1 MHFKVAK
8 KQLLDGLNIV
18 SRAVSLNSPLPSLHG
33 ILLVVK
39 EDYIQL
45 TASDLDISIQV
56 KIVNSEDSKL
66 EVAETGD
73 IILDSKY
80 ILDMIRKIDSDEV
93 EVEIID
99 GLLTKISGAS
109 VNFEINGIKAENY
122 PLIDFS
128 KPENTFYLKSDEL
141 KELISQTCFATS
153 DKETRPVLTGLN
165 LKAENGEM
173 KCVATDSYRLAQ
185 KIMYMEDND
194 SFNITIPAKSLN
206 EVAKVLNNDEEIEIS
221 ISDKKVLFSMENV
234 LIQTRLIEGSYPETS
249 RLIPQNFNY
258 ELVVDARDILSAIDR
273 ASFIKNEGVSIIKMD
288 ISASEIVITSRSSEV
303 GSVETIT
310 PVSYVGDNLSISF
323 KGQYVYEAIRALN
336 AFQIK
341 IQFDMLCGPVVF
353 RIEQYF
359 ADLFIERKGLRT
371 DIQFPV
377 LHP

>member
-206 EVAKVLNNDEEIEIS
+206 EVAKVLNNNEEIEIS

-341 IQFDMLCGPVVF
+341 IQFGGEMKP
-353 RIEQYF
+353 
-359 ADLFIERKGLRT
+359 FIIKSVDDDEVLQLVLPIRT
-371 DIQFPV
+371 YA
-377 LHP
+377 